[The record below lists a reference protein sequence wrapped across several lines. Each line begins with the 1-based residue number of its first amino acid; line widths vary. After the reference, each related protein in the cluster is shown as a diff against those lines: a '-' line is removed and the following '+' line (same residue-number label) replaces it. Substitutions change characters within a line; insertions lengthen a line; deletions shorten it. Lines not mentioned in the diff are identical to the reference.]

1 MSLFKNEILNY
12 YNLIQYKNDFLLLH
26 CSRNSLVYAPF
37 DAEIKKTDDGCI
49 LHNRE
54 FDLYISHI
62 DYTYQNNK
70 VKAGEIIGK
79 PVIGKIFNN
88 SMIAYIGIK
97 ICKDNEMQEPTQ
109 YLKRIDKTLE
119 HKEYIQE
126 NVVKKDEVEITKP
139 QTVRR
144 KSNKKKK

>member
-1 MSLFKNEILNY
+1 MSLFKSEILNY

-26 CSRNSLVYAPF
+26 CSKNSLVYAPF

-62 DYTYQNNK
+62 DYTYKDNK

-79 PVIGKIFNN
+79 PIMGKISNL
-88 SMIAYIGIK
+88 MIAYIGIK

-109 YLKRIDKTLE
+109 YLKRIDKTLG
-119 HKEYIQE
+119 HKD
-126 NVVKKDEVEITKP
+126 VVKEDEVETTKP

-144 KSNKKKK
+144 KSNRKRK

>member
-37 DAEIKKTDDGCI
+37 DAEIKRTDDGCI

-62 DYTYQNNK
+62 DYTYKDNK

-79 PVIGKIFNN
+79 PIVGKANN

-119 HKEYIQE
+119 YR
-126 NVVKKDEVEITKP
+126 NVVKEDEAEITKP
-139 QTVRR
+139 QTVKR

>member
-1 MSLFKNEILNY
+1 MSLFKSEILNY

-26 CSRNSLVYAPF
+26 CSKNSLVYAPF
-37 DAEIKKTDDGCI
+37 DAEIKKADDGCI

-62 DYTYQNNK
+62 DYTYKDNK

-79 PVIGKIFNN
+79 PIMGKISN

-97 ICKDNEMQEPTQ
+97 ICKDNEMQESTQ
-109 YLKRIDKTLE
+109 YLKRMDKTLE
-119 HKEYIQE
+119 HKEYTQK
-126 NVVKKDEVEITKP
+126 NVAKETEP

-144 KSNKKKK
+144 KSNRKRK

>member
-1 MSLFKNEILNY
+1 MSLFKNKLLNN
-12 YNLIQYKNDFLLLH
+12 YNLMEYKDDFLLLH
-26 CSRNSLVYAPF
+26 CSKNSLVYAPF

-62 DYTYQNNK
+62 DYTYKDNK

-79 PVIGKIFNN
+79 PIVGKISNL
-88 SMIAYIGIK
+88 MIAYIGIK
-97 ICKDNEMQEPTQ
+97 VCKDNEMQEPTQ

-119 HKEYIQE
+119 HNVAKE
-126 NVVKKDEVEITKP
+126 DEVETTKP

-144 KSNKKKK
+144 KSNRKRK

>member
-62 DYTYQNNK
+62 DYTYKNNK
-70 VKAGEIIGK
+70 IKAGEIIGK
-79 PVIGKIFNN
+79 PIVGKVSNN
-88 SMIAYIGIK
+88 SMIAYIEIK

-109 YLKRIDKTLE
+109 YLKRIDTLE
-119 HKEYIQE
+119 YR
-126 NVVKKDEVEITKP
+126 NVVKEDEVEITKP

>member
-1 MSLFKNEILNY
+1 MSLFKTEILNY

-26 CSRNSLVYAPF
+26 CSKNSLVYAPF

-62 DYTYQNNK
+62 DYTYKDNK

-79 PVIGKIFNN
+79 PIMGKISNN
-88 SMIAYIGIK
+88 SMIAYIGVK

-119 HKEYIQE
+119 HKEYTQK
-126 NVVKKDEVEITKP
+126 NVAKETEP

-144 KSNKKKK
+144 KSNRKRK

>member
-1 MSLFKNEILNY
+1 MSLFKNEILNC

-37 DAEIKKTDDGCI
+37 DAEIRKTDDGCI

-62 DYTYQNNK
+62 DYTYKDNK

-79 PVIGKIFNN
+79 PIMGKISN

-97 ICKDNEMQEPTQ
+97 ICKDNEMQKPIQ

-119 HKEYIQE
+119 YKD
-126 NVVKKDEVEITKP
+126 VVKEDEVEIIKP
-139 QTVRR
+139 QTVKR

>member
-1 MSLFKNEILNY
+1 MSLFKTEILNY

-26 CSRNSLVYAPF
+26 CSKNSLVYAPF
-37 DAEIKKTDDGCI
+37 DAEIKKNDAGCI
-49 LHNRE
+49 LHKRE
-54 FDLYISHI
+54 FDVYISHI
-62 DYTYQNNK
+62 DYTYKDNK

-79 PVIGKIFNN
+79 PIMGKISNN
-88 SMIAYIGIK
+88 SMIAYIGVK

-119 HKEYIQE
+119 HKEYTQK
-126 NVVKKDEVEITKP
+126 NVAKETEP

-144 KSNKKKK
+144 KSNRKRK

>member
-1 MSLFKNEILNY
+1 MSLFKTEILNY

-26 CSRNSLVYAPF
+26 CSKNSLVYAPF
-37 DAEIKKTDDGCI
+37 DAEIKKADDGCI

-62 DYTYQNNK
+62 DYTYKDNK

-79 PVIGKIFNN
+79 PIMGKISN
-88 SMIAYIGIK
+88 SMIAYIGVK

-119 HKEYIQE
+119 HKEYTQK
-126 NVVKKDEVEITKP
+126 NVVKEDESEITKP

-144 KSNKKKK
+144 KSNRKRK

>member
-1 MSLFKNEILNY
+1 MSLFKSEILNY

-26 CSRNSLVYAPF
+26 CSKNSLVYAPF

-62 DYTYQNNK
+62 DYTYKDNK

-79 PVIGKIFNN
+79 PIMGKISN

-119 HKEYIQE
+119 HNVAKE
-126 NVVKKDEVEITKP
+126 DEVETTKP

-144 KSNKKKK
+144 KSNRKRK

>member
-1 MSLFKNEILNY
+1 MSLFKSEILNY
-12 YNLIQYKNDFLLLH
+12 YNLTQYKNDFLLLH
-26 CSRNSLVYAPF
+26 CSKNSLVYAPF

-62 DYTYQNNK
+62 DYTYKDNK

-79 PVIGKIFNN
+79 PIMGKISN
-88 SMIAYIGIK
+88 SMIAYIGVK

-119 HKEYIQE
+119 HKEYTQK
-126 NVVKKDEVEITKP
+126 NVAKETEP

-144 KSNKKKK
+144 KSNRKRK

>member
-1 MSLFKNEILNY
+1 MSLFKNEILDY

-26 CSRNSLVYAPF
+26 CSKNSLVYAPF

-62 DYTYQNNK
+62 DYIYKDNK

-79 PVIGKIFNN
+79 PIVGKISN

-109 YLKRIDKTLE
+109 YLKRMDKTLE
-119 HKEYIQE
+119 HKD
-126 NVVKKDEVEITKP
+126 VVKEDEVETTKP

-144 KSNKKKK
+144 KSNRKRK